1 MSCKSLTKDPEMIS
15 TVISAA
21 EKAVRPISD
30 EEEYYVGRAVAA
42 RIISS
47 FPLSKDMGLNRYLNV
62 VGRTVAMHSD
72 RPHTH
77 GGYHFAVLDSDEINA
92 FACPGGIVF
101 VTRGMVKTT
110 KNEDELAAVLAHEV
124 AHVSSRDGISAI
136 KSSRWTEALTIIGVK
151 AAKKYSSEEVS
162 RLVSIFEGS
171 IDDIFKTLVV
181 NGYSQS
187 QEYKAD
193 ETASAYLSKAG
204 YNPQAAKDF
213 LERLA
218 SQGTASG
225 GGVMKTHPATNDR
238 IENLKNKIPS
248 QTADASVLFRREM
261 RFIKTVSYGLE
272 SVPAG
277 PAEGMG
283 KKTVAQPSGTKE
295 KRATGMS
302 QTAAARDE
310 INMPLDYNLR
320 GWNVM
325 LESIEVL
332 DNKAIALN
340 FSVTNNT
347 GKAKA
352 VSVPK
357 KGSSVYLTDNLG
369 NKSQLTGFKGI
380 GTKTIV
386 ANGKTVRYSYFFPA
400 LNKGATSFSFTEG
413 KFVFRDIRLN
423 NP

>member
-1 MSCKSLTKDPEMIS
+1 MKKTLYYILIMAVTLMSCKSTDFISLAKDTLP
-15 TVISAA
+15 
-21 EKAVRPISD
+21 AVTDRLRPISD
-30 EEEYYVGRAVAA
+30 EEEYYVGRAVAV

-72 RPHTH
+72 RPYTH

-101 VTRGMVKTT
+101 VTRGMVKTA
-110 KNEDELAAVLAHEV
+110 KNEEELAAVLAHEV

-151 AAKKYSSEEVS
+151 AAKKYSSEEVA

-171 IDDIFKTLVV
+171 IDDIFKAIVV

-193 ETASAYLSKAG
+193 ETAGAYLSRAG
-204 YNPQAAKDF
+204 YNPQAARDF
-213 LERLA
+213 LERLV

-225 GGVMKTHPATNDR
+225 GGIMKTHPATNDR
-238 IENLKNKIPS
+238 IENLKNKIPP
-248 QTADASVLFRREM
+248 QTADASFIFKRER
-261 RFIKTVSYGLE
+261 RFIKTVSYQT
-272 SVPAG
+272 SW
-277 PAEGMG
+277 
-283 KKTVAQPSGTKE
+283 TKE
-295 KRATGMS
+295 KRAAGMS
-302 QTAAARDE
+302 QTVSVRYE

-325 LESIEVL
+325 LESVDVL
-332 DNKAIALN
+332 DNKSIALN
-340 FSVTNNT
+340 FSVTNNS
-347 GKAKA
+347 GRAKT

-380 GTKTIV
+380 GTKTSV
-386 ANGKTVRYSYFFPA
+386 TNGKTVRYSYFFPA
-400 LNKGATSFSFTEG
+400 LKEGATSFSFTEG
-413 KFVFRDIRLN
+413 KVVFRDIRLN
-423 NP
+423 NH